1 MSVHGTVSTCDYQMG
16 QECLISFSFELDSK
30 RLKKSGKRHELC
42 FFYPTAAWKVTVS
55 RKVET
60 VG

>member
-16 QECLISFSFELDSK
+16 QERLISFSFELDSK

-42 FFYPTAAWKVTVS
+42 FFLSHSSLESDSLTKS
-55 RKVET
+55 
-60 VG
+60 